1 MKHLKPLNK
10 RAMKLSGDED
20 RPDVFGYACSI
31 CCTAWAPGW
40 EVGNDPY
47 PVDPCPWMS
56 DLSLCWVTCYWTG
69 QVADDTAEPDWLD
82 DCSLVSEDWVRIC
95 VVPD

>member
-1 MKHLKPLNK
+1 MKHLKPLNR
-10 RAMKLSGDED
+10 RAMKLSVDQD

-40 EVGNDPY
+40 EVGDDPY
-47 PVDPCPWMS
+47 PVDPCPWMN
-56 DLSLCWVTCYWTG
+56 DLYLCWVTCYWTG
-69 QVADDTAEPDWLD
+69 QVADDGAEPDWLD
-82 DCSLVSEDWVRIC
+82 DCSLTSEDWVRIC

>member
-1 MKHLKPLNK
+1 MN
-10 RAMKLSGDED
+10 
-20 RPDVFGYACSI
+20 
-31 CCTAWAPGW
+31 
-40 EVGNDPY
+40 
-47 PVDPCPWMS
+47 

-69 QVADDTAEPDWLD
+69 QVADDTAEPNWLD

>member
-10 RAMKLSGDED
+10 RAMKLSGESD

-40 EVGNDPY
+40 ENGSDY
-47 PVDPCPWMS
+47 HVDPCPWMS

-69 QVADDTAEPDWLD
+69 QVADDLAEPDWLD

>member
-10 RAMKLSGDED
+10 RAMKLSADED

-40 EVGNDPY
+40 EVGVSGD
-47 PVDPCPWMS
+47 VDPCPWMS

-69 QVADDTAEPDWLD
+69 QVADDVAEPDWLD

>member
-10 RAMKLSGDED
+10 RAVTLSGENDKS
-20 RPDVFGYACSI
+20 DVFGYACSI

-40 EVGNDPY
+40 ENGSTGH
-47 PVDPCPWMS
+47 VDPCPWMG

-69 QVADDTAEPDWLD
+69 QVADDNAEPAWLD
-82 DCSLVSEDWVRIC
+82 ECSLTAEDWVRIC

>member
-40 EVGNDPY
+40 EVGDDPY

-69 QVADDTAEPDWLD
+69 QVADDTAEPNWLD